1 MMEIKDLRVF
11 VVEDNFQAM
20 NLVKGMLSD
29 LGISQV
35 YTAKDGGE
43 ALTFLGNCD
52 DLLDLVLC
60 DWNMPKLSGLDV
72 LRQVRTVDPDLPFIM
87 ITGAADSD
95 SVIAA
100 KTSGVTAYI
109 AKPFSQDELKRKLKL
124 ILRLI
129 NARASIT

>member
-1 MMEIKDLRVF
+1 
-11 VVEDNFQAM
+11 
-20 NLVKGMLSD
+20 
-29 LGISQV
+29 
-35 YTAKDGGE
+35 
-43 ALTFLGNCD
+43 
-52 DLLDLVLC
+52 
-60 DWNMPKLSGLDV
+60 
-72 LRQVRTVDPDLPFIM
+72 M
-87 ITGAADSD
+87 ITGTADSD

>member
-1 MMEIKDLRVF
+1 MIELKDLRVF

-20 NLVKGMLSD
+20 NLVKGMLSE

-60 DWNMPKLSGLDV
+60 DWNMPKLTGLDV

-95 SVIAA
+95 SVISA
-100 KTSGVTAYI
+100 KASGVTAYI
-109 AKPFSQDELKRKLKL
+109 AKPFSQDELKRKLNL

-129 NARASIT
+129 NSRASIA